1 MSSMPEPQCLK
12 SDVDS
17 TLKRIADLY
26 PALTTQ
32 LRKAADYVL
41 ENPLNI
47 ALLPIRKSSDEAGVT
62 PSTMTR
68 LAKTLGFERYNT
80 FKDVFKQ
87 AIHAKVPVNYGSR
100 AQSLQALSGPSS
112 SNKVFKEFAE
122 AAFKDLEQLFNDET
136 LSSIQSAATM
146 ILQAK
151 TIYVL
156 GFRDAFAC
164 AHHFAYVGRIA
175 LPNIMLIRGN
185 EGDLLSELGKISKD
199 DVVVAF
205 GSEPYAIE
213 TVNSINIVKQQEGR
227 LITITDDLRS
237 PLSAGADVVLTV
249 ETDTPHFFPSILS
262 TIALVE
268 ALVAECVTMGGAQM
282 VENISS
288 FEESLHRLGGYY
300 SPKR

>member
-1 MSSMPEPQCLK
+1 MPEPQCLK

-26 PALTTQ
+26 PTLTTQ

-112 SNKVFKEFAE
+112 SNKIFKEFAE
-122 AAFKDLEQLFNDET
+122 AAFKDLEHLFNDET
-136 LSSIQSAATM
+136 LSNIQSAATM

-175 LPNIMLIRGN
+175 LPNIMLIRGH
-185 EGDLLSELGKISKD
+185 EGNLLSELVKISKD

-237 PLSAGADVVLTV
+237 PLSAGADVVFTV

-282 VENISS
+282 VENISG

-300 SPKR
+300 SLKS